1 MSDDDRHGRPDHEH
15 DTVEERHGDADHTHG
30 PEPSHGDADH
40 EHGRPGDERR
50 YDRQGVKA
58 GTWVN
63 RAVLALVLIALAYI
77 AYALSAAFFPR
88 WWAQRVGDQVGGQLS
103 AGTLWGLFYGFT
115 FTLVPLLLLA
125 QMRRRFFSWTWRFII
140 LAVAVVLAIPNWLT
154 LAVVLGTSN
163 AAHAGERIFDVEAP
177 GFRAATAIG
186 AAAGA
191 VVALALVGAGMRLAR
206 RRREVR
212 DLKGQL
218 SEREQAERDRERAE
232 REAEDR
238 DGG

>member
-1 MSDDDRHGRPDHEH
+1 MSDDDRHGKADHEH
-15 DTVEERHGDADHTHG
+15 DGVEERHGPADHTHG

-40 EHGRPGDERR
+40 VHGRPGEERR
-50 YDRQGVKA
+50 YDRQSVKA

-63 RAVLALVLIALAYI
+63 RAVLALVLIALAYV
-77 AYALSAAFFPR
+77 AFALSAAFFPR

-103 AGTLWGLFYGFT
+103 AGTLWGLFYGFV

-186 AAAGA
+186 AVVGA
-191 VVALALVGAGMRLAR
+191 LVALALVGASMRLAR
-206 RRREVR
+206 RRREVKELR
-212 DLKGQL
+212 GRL
-218 SEREQAERDRERAE
+218 SEREQEERDRERAKRHDE
-232 REAEDR
+232 R
-238 DGG
+238 